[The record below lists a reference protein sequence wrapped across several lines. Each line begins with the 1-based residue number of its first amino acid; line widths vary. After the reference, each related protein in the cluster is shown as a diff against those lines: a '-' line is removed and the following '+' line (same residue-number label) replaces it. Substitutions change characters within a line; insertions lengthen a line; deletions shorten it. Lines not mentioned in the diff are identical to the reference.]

1 MEPLRL
7 NVYIANASDESFT
20 VKAVQMPEL
29 SVVYTRTLEE
39 IPEAVRSAAATVA
52 GQPADSFDVII
63 DF

>member
-29 SVVYTRTLEE
+29 SVHTRTLEE

-52 GQPADSFDVII
+52 GQPADTFDVVM